1 VFFHRGGAIMSFLP
15 FLVVVNLVSFV
26 LFIATS
32 GKMKMFFLKVWLLV
46 LLVGVATVFIL
57 VKNGQ
62 LQ

>member
-1 VFFHRGGAIMSFLP
+1 MSFLP
-15 FLVVVNLVSFV
+15 FLVVANLVSFV